1 MRVLSIISLILTI
14 IIAVALVVFFA
25 IEKTIPLDW
34 AKQTI
39 VSSASEIQ
47 VADFDAI
54 KKKEKFGCRKVVTE
68 YNYSETGIRTI
79 GSRTAVKV
87 ELVGS
92 GENMIVRKVVTE
104 YSLLMQP
111 TSETSVYY
119 YKKNGDEFWKFDGN
133 EEISCTGPDWKEGI
147 VSALR
152 EAFPVNSATG
162 EFLYA
167 DVLESMESV
176 SQIGVY
182 VNGHI
187 KVGDGN
193 LTLAYDYMNRQLKS
207 VTYVVDT
214 KTGDKVTA
222 TTETE
227 YQILFPSSI
236 ALPDGVST

>member
-14 IIAVALVVFFA
+14 IIAVALIVFFA

-119 YKKNGDEFWKFDGN
+119 YKKNGVPFEFAETEK
-133 EEISCTGPDWKEGI
+133 EIKVTEWQNGI

-214 KTGDKVTA
+214 KTDDKVTA

-236 ALPDGVST
+236 ALPDGVSA